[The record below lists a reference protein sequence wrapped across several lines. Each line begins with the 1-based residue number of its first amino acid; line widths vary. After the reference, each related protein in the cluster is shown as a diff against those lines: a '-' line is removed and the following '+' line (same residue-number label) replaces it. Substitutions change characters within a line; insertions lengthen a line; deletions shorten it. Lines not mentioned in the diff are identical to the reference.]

1 MSIVSDFK
9 SIRRKLERMEQK
21 ADHEAKNPP
30 PPAWYGMPVMWSPE
44 QGYAINTPNPVNG

>member
-21 ADHEAKNPP
+21 AEYDEKNPA
-30 PPAWYGMPVMWSPE
+30 PAWYDMPVMWSPE
-44 QGYAINTPNPVNG
+44 QGYAVADKSE